1 MVIPPPNTPNGLHLW
16 LAIHYPHQLHLFNP
30 ISLCLAVLLVLFDHE
45 GEGSLILQ
53 NIVSYLSNT
62 CHIPE
67 NVNLHVNELE
77 E

>member
-1 MVIPPPNTPNGLHLW
+1 MVIPPPDTPNGLHLW
-16 LAIHYPHQLHLFNP
+16 LAIHYPHQLRLFNQ
-30 ISLCLAVLLVLFDHE
+30 ISPCFSVLVLFDPE

-53 NIVSYLSNT
+53 NIVIYLSNT